1 MARRRGGRVSSARD
15 IEMEIR
21 AQVRKDEQLDRE
33 NDVLAKQ
40 VKEFIQSETPIDE
53 GDAVASVK
61 IREVKKP
68 RNGLPA
74 RTVYSDDWKFHML
87 EYGTKADPPDSESPF
102 GPDTPTKAYA
112 PFGKAKARFGDQ
124 L

>member
-1 MARRRGGRVSSARD
+1 MARRTSSARD

-21 AQVRKDEQLDRE
+21 AQVQHEEQLDSANE
-33 NDVLAKQ
+33 AKAKE
-40 VKEFIQSETPIDE
+40 VKAFIQSKVPIDS

-61 IREVKKP
+61 IREVRKP

-74 RTVYSDDWKFHML
+74 RTIFSDDPIFHML
-87 EYGTKADPPDSESPF
+87 EYGTKADPPDSKSPY

-112 PFGKAKARFGDQ
+112 PFGQAKARFGDE

>member
-1 MARRRGGRVSSARD
+1 MARRRGRVSSARE
-15 IEMEIR
+15 IEKELR
-21 AQVRKDEQLDRE
+21 AKIKQDVQLDTANE
-33 NDVLAKQ
+33 ELATEIKG
-40 VKEFIQSETPIDE
+40 FIQSNTPIDE

-61 IREVKKP
+61 IRKVRKP

-74 RTVYSDDWKFHML
+74 RTIYSDDPKFHML
-87 EYGTKADPPDSESPF
+87 ENGTMADPPGTNSTF

-112 PFGKAKARFGDQ
+112 PFGKAKARYGDK